1 MENNMN
7 NRQNR
12 NETVN
17 AEHRT
22 KPRAARPIGSRPN
35 SVRPN
40 MVRHVNQNI
49 NHKDSLKNAYD
60 DTVPIPKRDNIVD
73 VDAENENYFI
83 NSIGYDELVDDETT
97 LDMDKEEEKVKSK
110 QKTPEH
116 LKKRKIIAISAG
128 SVGVLLIAGLVTA
141 AVLRS
146 DPGVTINKVDIT
158 GHEPVYVADSQTE
171 DTQTTTTSVNSSE
184 TNAESTSSETNTETS
199 DTQETTEPVEEKRV
213 NRVYS
218 IITPENGKEYNAGN
232 FITKK
237 FQVNSKPIGADEY
250 VVSNTEYACGLEKIY
265 TGDEVEKIIQ
275 NYNDTNTSN
284 MEVSIDSESITD
296 STFIIARVGC
306 QYPEDYPTS
315 DGKAYEVP
323 KISLKV
329 VGTYTEPETELKAS
343 SGSNYT
349 DKVAVGD
356 LVYTLTKPIEVFDV
370 PSSISVASGYNYD
383 YLIQLPSGA
392 KADSYKLIVTIN
404 DQEIV
409 YNGIDVD

>member
-1 MENNMN
+1 MN

-17 AEHRT
+17 TEH
-22 KPRAARPIGSRPN
+22 KVQPRATRPIGSRPN
-35 SVRPN
+35 QVRPN
-40 MVRHVNQNI
+40 MNRHVNQNI
-49 NHKDSLKNAYD
+49 SHRDSLKNAYD

-83 NSIGYDELVDDETT
+83 NSVGYDELVDDKTT
-97 LDMDKEEEKVKSK
+97 IDMDRAEEKAKSK
-110 QKTPEH
+110 QKTPEQ
-116 LKKRKIIAISAG
+116 LKRRKMIAISAG
-128 SVGVLLIAGLVTA
+128 SAGVLLIAGLITA
-141 AVLRS
+141 TVLRS

-158 GHEPVYVADSQTE
+158 GHEPVYVAESQT
-171 DTQTTTTSVNSSE
+171 DDAQTTTNSTASSE
-184 TNAESTSSETNTETS
+184 TSTSSTTNTETS
-199 DTQETTEPVEEKRV
+199 DTQETTENIEEKRV

-237 FQVNSKPIGADEY
+237 FQVNSKPVGADEY
-250 VVSNTEYACGLEKIY
+250 VVSNTKYDCGLERIC
-265 TGDEVEKIIQ
+265 TGDEVNEIIQ
-275 NYNDTNTSN
+275 NYNDTNTHN
-284 MEVSIDSESITD
+284 MEVSIDFDSVTD
-296 STFIIARVGC
+296 STFVIARVGC
-306 QYPEDYPTS
+306 QYPDDYPTS

-323 KISLKV
+323 NVSLKV
-329 VGTYTEPETELKAS
+329 VGTYTEPETELKAN

-356 LVYTLTKPIEVFDV
+356 LVYTLTEPIEVFDV

-392 KADSYKLIVTIN
+392 EADSYKLIVTIN